1 MKLGSY
7 QFIWTPDRFT
17 IPHSDKITSSVLTWE
32 SVGFF
37 SWGMHIIGKK
47 IECEWK
53 WMQLED
59 YEEIRKIV
67 NENQQKV
74 WDLEATNR
82 LYYESP
88 IETLPLIAGQT
99 LTGID
104 SAAIGTIE
112 SVNRIT
118 QYIEFSNITS
128 LPIIGERMTNVPRG
142 NSIVVKYFEIYP
154 NYNVNILDFYAKYFE
169 NLRTDFQYREDVRLD
184 LIIMSETW
192 TEIPVS

>member
-7 QFIWTPDRFT
+7 QFLWTPDRFT
-17 IPHSDKITSSVLTWE
+17 IPHADKVTSSVLTW
-32 SVGFF
+32 SNVGFF

-67 NENQQKV
+67 TANEPKV

-82 LYYESP
+82 LYYENP
-88 IETLPLIAGQT
+88 IEILPLIAGQT
-99 LTGID
+99 LTGLDSTAIGLID
-104 SAAIGTIE
+104 SINT
-112 SVNRIT
+112 VT
-118 QYIEFSNITS
+118 QYIEFSSITA
-128 LPIIGERMTNVPRG
+128 LPIIGERMTNVLRG
-142 NSIVVKYFEIYP
+142 NSIQVKYIEIYP
-154 NYNVNILDFYAKYFE
+154 NFNVNILDFRAKLFE
-169 NLRTDFQYREDVRLD
+169 DLRTDFQYREDVRLD
-184 LIIMSETW
+184 LLIMSETW